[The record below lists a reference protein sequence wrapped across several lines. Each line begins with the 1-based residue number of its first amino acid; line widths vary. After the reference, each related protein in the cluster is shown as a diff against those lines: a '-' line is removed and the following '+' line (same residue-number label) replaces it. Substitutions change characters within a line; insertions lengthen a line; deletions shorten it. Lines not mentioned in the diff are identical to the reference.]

1 MDCVTQ
7 FYGLISVALL
17 ARLLLLP
24 VQAHFFL
31 EEFWHP
37 DTDTEP
43 SNNKGGLCTESA
55 GCIVSRTLPDLC
67 FGSAFSLLVLF
78 YAQLAA
84 TAAGGARAGSA
95 AHSYYVLEG
104 HFFRTANMVVY
115 GSYAILF
122 LLMSL
127 WVHIHHGTIDP
138 NITTNTNNT
147 HDTVDHTT
155 TTTHYQ
161 LFQAIVWGLLCVLYM
176 ALFWAVVYFGP
187 ALLRLVQPSLVQR
200 QRSALARRL
209 VGTCALC
216 GMVFLGRSIVFAWA
230 TFQSMGSD
238 LNNKNGE
245 VAHLAHQISHF
256 LIPKWIRPQDD
267 NDNNNDEDDPFAT
280 YFRRDCI
287 EYVLLELIPSFII
300 LLLMHQKQPSS
311 STNNNHGSTTRSSNN
326 SNPHLASRSSNTT
339 TAHHRSSPADSVDS
353 STQYPSYGGTATTT
367 TTTTA
372 TSASTLRNNSSWV
385 GGSGETASLLEKG
398 LGPHNIV

>member
-1 MDCVTQ
+1 M
-7 FYGLISVALL
+7 
-17 ARLLLLP
+17 
-24 VQAHFFL
+24 
-31 EEFWHP
+31 
-37 DTDTEP
+37 TEHT
-43 SNNKGGLCTESA
+43 SNKGGLCTESA

-95 AHSYYVLEG
+95 HSYYVLEG
-104 HFFRTANMVVY
+104 HFFRTANMFVY

-127 WVHIHHGTIDP
+127 WVHIHHDIDP
-138 NITTNTNNT
+138 NNNNINNNNNNNNNNN
-147 HDTVDHTT
+147 DTVDHAMTST
-155 TTTHYQ
+155 STTHYQ
-161 LFQAIVWGLLCVLYM
+161 MFQAIVWGLLCVLYM

-187 ALLRLVQPSLVQR
+187 ALLHLVQPSLVQR

-230 TFQSMGSD
+230 TFQSMGCD
-238 LNNKNGE
+238 LNHNGNLFH
-245 VAHLAHQISHF
+245 HLAHQMSHF
-256 LIPKWIRPQDD
+256 FVPKWIQQSQDD
-267 NDNNNDEDDPFAT
+267 NDIDIDNDNHEEEENPFAT

-311 STNNNHGSTTRSSNN
+311 STNNHNHGSTTTRSNNNNNNNNN
-326 SNPHLASRSSNTT
+326 SNPHLASRSSNTHT
-339 TAHHRSSPADSVDS
+339 TAHNDRSSPADSVDS
-353 STQYPSYGGTATTT
+353 STRYPSYGGT
-367 TTTTA
+367 TTA
-372 TSASTLRNNSSWV
+372 TATSTLRNNSSWV
-385 GGSGETASLLEKG
+385 GGSGET
-398 LGPHNIV
+398 